1 MINIYDEPSSSTTST
16 QVLIDIDLAKKLT
29 SLELI
34 ATVRDKM
41 ETVMENQSVILFM
54 VGDTDLEQDYSDFIT
69 YLKNKFLIN
78 ENCQIYYRG
87 HFHLEFLNLLEHN
100 SVFLSST
107 VRLVYDAQKLHRILS
122 VVKEMN
128 DRLLNK
134 FIERFI
140 STYHRYGLAYLPITE
155 LQSLNI
161 DYETF

>member
-1 MINIYDEPSSSTTST
+1 MINIYDDESVMVNNT
-16 QVLIDIDLAKKLT
+16 QILIDINLAKKLT

-34 ATVRDKM
+34 AMVRDKM
-41 ETVMENQSVILFM
+41 ENVTDSQNVIMFM
-54 VGDTDLEQDYSDFIT
+54 VGEPVLEQDYSDFIT
-69 YLKNKFLIN
+69 YLKTKFLIN

-100 SVFLSST
+100 SVLLSSN

-122 VVKEMN
+122 VVKDMN
-128 DRLLNK
+128 DRTLTK
-134 FIERFI
+134 FIECFI
-140 STYHRYGLAYLPITE
+140 FSYHQYVLAYLPITE

>member
-54 VGDTDLEQDYSDFIT
+54 VGDTDLEQDYSDFVI
-69 YLKNKFLIN
+69 YLKNKFLTN

-155 LQSLNI
+155 LNTLNI